1 MSTYL
6 LVLVSSVFLPIL
18 FSFHKRIQFHKKASH
33 VFKSIFLCSI
43 VFIVW
48 DVIYTEMG
56 VWGFSSKH
64 HLDVL
69 LAGLPLEEILFFYA
83 IPFCCLFSYFVFKNN
98 ISIKPLEIPAKVYML
113 LAFGFLL
120 LSYLFI
126 DKAYTLSVCIF
137 TAAILFILAYKP
149 QPWFSVFLFSF
160 ILISLGPFLLVNG
173 VLTGLLDSVSPPVW
187 YNDSENLGIRVLTI
201 PIEDFLYS
209 FSLLFSCTYI
219 FEFLERK
226 SSND

>member
-1 MSTYL
+1 
-6 LVLVSSVFLPIL
+6 
-18 FSFHKRIQFHKKASH
+18 
-33 VFKSIFLCSI
+33 
-43 VFIVW
+43 
-48 DVIYTEMG
+48 MG

-69 LAGLPLEEILFFYA
+69 FSGLPLEEILFFYA

-98 ISIKPLEIPAKVYML
+98 VSIKPLEIPAKVYML

-137 TAAILFILAYKP
+137 TAAILFILAYNP

-187 YNDSENLGIRVLTI
+187 YNDAENLGIRLMTI
-201 PIEDFLYS
+201 PVEDFFYS

-226 SSND
+226 SSNA

>member
-6 LVLVSSVFLPIL
+6 LVLASSVFLPIL

-33 VFKSIFLCSI
+33 VFKSIFLCST

-56 VWGFSSKH
+56 VWGFSPKH

-69 LAGLPLEEILFFYA
+69 FAGLPLEEILFFYA

-98 ISIKPLEIPAKVYML
+98 TSIKPLEIPAKIYWVL
-113 LAFGFLL
+113 GIGFLL
-120 LSYLFI
+120 LSYLFV

-137 TAAILFILAYKP
+137 MAAILFILAYKP

-187 YNDSENLGIRVLTI
+187 YNDAENLGIRLMTI
-201 PIEDFLYS
+201 PVEDFFYS

-226 SSND
+226 SSNA

>member
-6 LVLVSSVFLPIL
+6 LVLVCSVFLPFL
-18 FSFHKRIQFHKKASH
+18 FSFHKKIQFQKKGSH

-43 VFIVW
+43 IFIIW

-56 VWGFSSKH
+56 VWGFSPKH

-69 LAGLPLEEILFFYA
+69 FAGLPLEEILFFYA

-98 ISIKPLEIPAKVYML
+98 TSIKPLEISKKIYMVFG
-113 LAFGFLL
+113 FGFLL

-126 DKAYTLSVCIF
+126 DKAYTLSVCVF
-137 TAAILFILAYKP
+137 MAAILFILAYKP

-187 YNDSENLGIRVLTI
+187 YNDSENLGIRLMTI
-201 PIEDFLYS
+201 PVEDFFYS
-209 FSLLFSCTYI
+209 FSLLFSYTYI

-226 SSND
+226 SSNV

>member
-6 LVLVSSVFLPIL
+6 LVLVSSIFLPFL
-18 FSFHKRIQFHKKASH
+18 FSFHKRIQFHKKGSH

-43 VFIVW
+43 IFIVW

-56 VWGFSSKH
+56 VWGFSPKH

-69 LAGLPLEEILFFYA
+69 FAGLPLEEILFFYA

-98 ISIKPLEIPAKVYML
+98 TSIKPLEISKKIYMVFG
-113 LAFGFLL
+113 FGFLL

-126 DKAYTLSVCIF
+126 DKAYTLSVCVF
-137 TAAILFILAYKP
+137 MAAILFILAYKP

-187 YNDSENLGIRVLTI
+187 YNDSENLGIRLITI
-201 PIEDFLYS
+201 PVEDFFYS

-226 SSND
+226 SSNV

>member
-6 LVLVSSVFLPIL
+6 LVLASSVFLPIL
-18 FSFHKRIQFHKKASH
+18 FSFHKRIQFHKKATH
-33 VFKSIFLCSI
+33 VFKSIFLCST

-56 VWGFSSKH
+56 VWGFSPKH

-69 LAGLPLEEILFFYA
+69 FAGLPLEEILFFYA

-98 ISIKPLEIPAKVYML
+98 TSIKPLEISAKIYWVL
-113 LAFGFLL
+113 GIGFLL

-137 TAAILFILAYKP
+137 MAAILFILAYKP

-173 VLTGLLDSVSPPVW
+173 VLTGLLDPVSPPVW
-187 YNDSENLGIRVLTI
+187 YNDAENLGIRLMTI
-201 PIEDFLYS
+201 PIEDFFYS

-226 SSND
+226 SSNA

>member
-1 MSTYL
+1 MGDWG
-6 LVLVSSVFLPIL
+6 FLP
-18 FSFHKRIQFHKKASH
+18 
-33 VFKSIFLCSI
+33 
-43 VFIVW
+43 
-48 DVIYTEMG
+48 
-56 VWGFSSKH
+56 KH

-69 LAGLPLEEILFFYA
+69 FAGLPLEEILFFYA
-83 IPFCCLFSYFVFKNN
+83 IPFCCLFSYLVFKNN
-98 ISIKPLEIPAKVYML
+98 ISIKPLEISAKIYMVFG
-113 LAFGFLL
+113 FGFLL

-137 TAAILFILAYKP
+137 MAAILFILAYKP
-149 QPWFSVFLFSF
+149 QQWFFVFLLSF

-187 YNDSENLGIRVLTI
+187 YNDSENLGIRLMTI
-201 PIEDFLYS
+201 PVEDFFYS

>member
-6 LVLVSSVFLPIL
+6 FVLVSSVFLPIL

-43 VFIVW
+43 IFIVW

-56 VWGFSSKH
+56 VWGFSPKH

-69 LAGLPLEEILFFYA
+69 FAGLPLEEILFFYA

-98 ISIKPLEIPAKVYML
+98 ISIKPLEISVKIYFVL
-113 LAFGFLL
+113 GIGFLL

-137 TAAILFILAYKP
+137 SAAILFILAYKP

-173 VLTGLLDSVSPPVW
+173 ILTGLLDSVSPPVW
-187 YNDSENLGIRVLTI
+187 YNDAENLGIRLMTI
-201 PIEDFLYS
+201 PIEDFFYS

>member
-6 LVLVSSVFLPIL
+6 FVLVSSVFLPIL

-43 VFIVW
+43 IFIVW

-56 VWGFSSKH
+56 VWGFSPKH
-64 HLDVL
+64 HIDVL
-69 LAGLPLEEILFFYA
+69 FAGLPLEEILFFYA

-98 ISIKPLEIPAKVYML
+98 ISIKPLEISVKIYFVL
-113 LAFGFLL
+113 GTGFLL

-137 TAAILFILAYKP
+137 SAAILFILAYKP

-173 VLTGLLDSVSPPVW
+173 ILTGLLDSVSPPVW
-187 YNDSENLGIRVLTI
+187 YNDAENLGIRLMTI
-201 PIEDFLYS
+201 PIEDFFYS

>member
-6 LVLVSSVFLPIL
+6 LVLVSSIFLPFL
-18 FSFHKRIQFHKKASH
+18 FSFHKRIQFHKKRSH

-43 VFIVW
+43 IFIVW
-48 DVIYTEMG
+48 DVIYTDMG
-56 VWGFSSKH
+56 VWGFSPKH
-64 HLDVL
+64 HLNVL
-69 LAGLPLEEILFFYA
+69 FAGLPLEEILFFYA

-98 ISIKPLEIPAKVYML
+98 TSIKPLEISKKIYMVFG
-113 LAFGFLL
+113 FGFLL

-126 DKAYTLSVCIF
+126 DKAYTLSVCVF
-137 TAAILFILAYKP
+137 MAAIFFILSYKP

-187 YNDSENLGIRVLTI
+187 YNDSENLGIRLMTI
-201 PIEDFLYS
+201 PVEDFFYS

-226 SSND
+226 SSNV

>member
-6 LVLVSSVFLPIL
+6 FVLVSSVFLPIL

-43 VFIVW
+43 IFIVW

-56 VWGFSSKH
+56 VWGFSPKH

-69 LAGLPLEEILFFYA
+69 FAGLPLEEILFFYA

-98 ISIKPLEIPAKVYML
+98 ISIKPIEISVKIYFVL
-113 LAFGFLL
+113 GIGFLL

-137 TAAILFILAYKP
+137 SAAILFILAYKP

-173 VLTGLLDSVSPPVW
+173 ILTGLLDSVSPPVW
-187 YNDSENLGIRVLTI
+187 YNDAENLGIRLMTI
-201 PIEDFLYS
+201 PIEDFFYS

>member
-6 LVLVSSVFLPIL
+6 LVLASSVFLPIL
-18 FSFHKRIQFHKKASH
+18 FSFHKKIQFHKKATH
-33 VFKSIFLCSI
+33 VFKSIFLCST

-56 VWGFSSKH
+56 VWGFSPKH

-69 LAGLPLEEILFFYA
+69 FAGLPLEEILFFYA

-98 ISIKPLEIPAKVYML
+98 TSIKPLEIPAKIYWVL
-113 LAFGFLL
+113 GIGFLL

-126 DKAYTLSVCIF
+126 DNAYTLSVCIF
-137 TAAILFILAYKP
+137 MAAILFILAYKP

-173 VLTGLLDSVSPPVW
+173 VLTGLLDPVSPPVW
-187 YNDSENLGIRVLTI
+187 YNDAENLGIRLMTI
-201 PIEDFLYS
+201 PIEDFFYS

-226 SSND
+226 SSNA

>member
-33 VFKSIFLCSI
+33 VFKSIFLCST

-64 HLDVL
+64 HFDVL

-98 ISIKPLEIPAKVYML
+98 VSIKPIEISAKVYML

-126 DKAYTLSVCIF
+126 DKAYTLSVCVF
-137 TAAILFILAYKP
+137 TATILFILAYKP
-149 QPWFSVFLFSF
+149 QPWFSVFLMSF

-187 YNDSENLGIRVLTI
+187 YNDSQNIGIRVLTI

-226 SSND
+226 SSNN